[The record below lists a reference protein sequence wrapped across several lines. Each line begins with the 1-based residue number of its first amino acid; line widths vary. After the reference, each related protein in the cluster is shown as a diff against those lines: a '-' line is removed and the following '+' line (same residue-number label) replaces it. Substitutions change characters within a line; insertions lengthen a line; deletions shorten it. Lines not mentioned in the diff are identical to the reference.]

1 VRSQTDDILRRYEVF
16 ICQIKPKERVLV
28 SETVWPHFSL
38 IAPKE
43 KPMTAK
49 HILVPTD
56 FSEYADYALDYAIE
70 LAKVL
75 QAHLTVLYVFH
86 LSPLALGEA
95 PPAVL
100 ADTLEAMETN
110 AQQQTQIALAR
121 VQQAG
126 LQGEIA
132 IVEGTPFQTIIE
144 TAESRDVDLI
154 VMGTHGRTGLTH
166 ALMGS
171 VAEKVVRLA
180 PCPVLVTRGKMETSD
195 VQAATPGHP

>member
-1 VRSQTDDILRRYEVF
+1 
-16 ICQIKPKERVLV
+16 
-28 SETVWPHFSL
+28 
-38 IAPKE
+38 
-43 KPMTAK
+43 MTTK

-75 QAHLTVLYVFH
+75 QARLTVLYVFH
-86 LSPLALGEA
+86 LSALALGEA

-100 ADTLEAMETN
+100 ADTLEAMETH
-110 AQQQTQIALAR
+110 AQQQTQMALAR
-121 VQQAG
+121 VQAAG
-126 LQGEIA
+126 LQGDSA
-132 IVEGTPFQTIIE
+132 IVEGIPFQAILD
-144 TAESRDVDLI
+144 TAKDKEADLI

-180 PCPVLVTRGKMETSD
+180 PCPVLVTRGTTKASD
-195 VQAATPGHP
+195 A

>member
-1 VRSQTDDILRRYEVF
+1 
-16 ICQIKPKERVLV
+16 
-28 SETVWPHFSL
+28 
-38 IAPKE
+38 
-43 KPMTAK
+43 MTAQ

-56 FSEYADYALDYAIE
+56 FSEHADYALDYAIE

-75 QAHLTVLYVFH
+75 QAHLTVLHVFH

-100 ADTLEAMETN
+100 ADTLAAMEAN
-110 AQQQTQIALAR
+110 VQHQTQMALAR
-121 VQQAG
+121 VQEAG
-126 LQGEIA
+126 LQGDSA
-132 IVEGTPFQTIIE
+132 IVEGIPFQVIIN
-144 TAESRDVDLI
+144 TAESMDVDLI

-180 PCPVLVTRGKMETSD
+180 PCPVLVTRGTTEAST
-195 VQAATPGHP
+195 A